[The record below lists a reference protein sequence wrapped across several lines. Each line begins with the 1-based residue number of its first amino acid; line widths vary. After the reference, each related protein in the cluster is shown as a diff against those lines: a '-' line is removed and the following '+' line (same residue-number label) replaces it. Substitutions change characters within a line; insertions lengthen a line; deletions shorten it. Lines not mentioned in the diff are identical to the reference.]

1 MINFDHMKNLQPF
14 FKRSL
19 VFLSFFL
26 IAGMNLAVAQVPD
39 TLPNV
44 NRVYD
49 NMIKT
54 VLLYKDGFEMSAPV
68 MNISS
73 GERLKLSFDELNSD
87 LKRFRYTI
95 RHCEADWTTSSE
107 LMISDYIEGFQD
119 DAINDFGYSY
129 NTTTNFTHYSLV
141 FPTSN
146 LRPKLSGNYI
156 IIVYLDDPSNV
167 VLTWR
172 FMVVEN
178 TALSV
183 AGNIHQANNVNDRF
197 TRQQVDFTLEYN
209 GMTINDPTREIK
221 IVITQND
228 RSDNAVKGLKP
239 RFVSGSSMDYTDEP
253 QSLFNGGNEFRS
265 FDIKSLLYQTER
277 IRKIDYDK
285 NGYHVYLL
293 DDLRRTFKNYI
304 TDKEINGRKLI
315 KNEDHAQNSDIEA
328 DYAHVHFFLPF
339 EAPLSNGQIY
349 ILGAVTDWQLN
360 DSSRMNYDFQRKG
373 YEKTLFVKQGYYNYL
388 YVFKDNKTGKSDE
401 SLIEGNHW
409 ETENEYTI
417 WVYYHPAGIQY
428 DRLIA
433 VQDLNTIH

>member
-1 MINFDHMKNLQPF
+1 MKNLQPF

>member
-1 MINFDHMKNLQPF
+1 
-14 FKRSL
+14 
-19 VFLSFFL
+19 
-26 IAGMNLAVAQVPD
+26 MNLAMAQVPD

-44 NRVYD
+44 NRVYG

-68 MNISS
+68 INISS
-73 GERLKLSFDELNSD
+73 GERLKLSFDELDSD

-107 LMISDYIEGFQD
+107 LMIPDYIEGFQD

-141 FPTSN
+141 FPTTN

-156 IIVYLDDPSNV
+156 IIVYLDDPTNV

-183 AGNIHQANNVNDRF
+183 AGSAHQANNVTDRF

-209 GMTINDPTREIK
+209 GMTINDPAREIK

-228 RSDNAVKGLKP
+228 RWDNAVRGLMP
-239 RFVSGSSMDYTDEP
+239 RFVSGSSMDYNDEP
-253 QSLFNGGNEFRS
+253 QSMFNGGNEFRS
-265 FDIKSLLYQTER
+265 FDIKSLVYQTER
-277 IRKIDYDK
+277 IRKINYDK
-285 NGYHVYLL
+285 NGYNVYLL

-339 EAPLSNGQIY
+339 EAPLNNGQIY
-349 ILGAVTDWQLN
+349 ILGALTDWQLN

-388 YVFKDNKTGKSDE
+388 YVFKDNRTGRSDE

-417 WVYYHPAGIQY
+417 WVYYHPTGTQY

-433 VQDLNTIH
+433 VQDLNTLH

>member
-1 MINFDHMKNLQPF
+1 MINFDLMKNLQPF

-183 AGNIHQANNVNDRF
+183 AGNVHQANNVNDRF

-265 FDIKSLLYQTER
+265 FDIKSLLYQSER

-388 YVFKDNKTGKSDE
+388 YVFKDNKTGRSDE

>member
-1 MINFDHMKNLQPF
+1 MKILQLSF
-14 FKRSL
+14 NKNL

-26 IAGMNLAVAQVPD
+26 ATGMMSLLAQVPER
-39 TLPNV
+39 LPNE
-44 NRVYD
+44 NRVYG
-49 NMIKT
+49 NKIKT
-54 VLLYKDGFEMSAPV
+54 VLLYKEGFEMSAPV
-68 MNISS
+68 MNLNS
-73 GERLKLSFDELNSD
+73 GEHLRLSFDELDPD

-107 LMISDYIEGFQD
+107 LVVSDYIDGFQD
-119 DAINDFGYSY
+119 DAINDFAYSY
-129 NTTTNFTHYSLV
+129 NTTANYIHYSLV

-146 LRPKLSGNYI
+146 LRPKISGNYI
-156 IIVYLDDPSNV
+156 IIVFQDDPDNV

-172 FMVVEN
+172 FMAVEN
-178 TALSV
+178 SALSV
-183 AGNIHQANNVNDRF
+183 TANARQANNVSDRF
-197 TRQQVDFTLEYN
+197 TRQQVDFTIEYN

-228 RSDNAVKGLKP
+228 RWDNAVRGLTP
-239 RFVSGSSMDYTDEP
+239 RFVRGTSLDYTDEP

-265 FDIKSLLYQTER
+265 FDIKSLLYQSER

-285 NGYHVYLL
+285 SGYNVYLL
-293 DDLRRTFKNYI
+293 DDQRRTFKNYV

-315 KNEDHAQNSDIEA
+315 KNEEHAQNSDIEA
-328 DYAHVHFFLPF
+328 DYAYVHFFLPF
-339 EAPLSNGQIY
+339 EMPLSNGQIH
-349 ILGAVTDWQLN
+349 ILGAVTDWQVN

-373 YEKTLFVKQGYYNYL
+373 YEKTLYVKQGYYNYL
-388 YVFKDNKTGKSDE
+388 YIFKDNRTGRSDE

-417 WVYYHPAGIQY
+417 WVYFHPTGTQY

-433 VQDLNTIH
+433 AQDLNTIH